1 MHPRHPDAERL
12 SAVLGEVY
20 RRARRK
26 PPAQIRA
33 LLDQQLQAAGVSY
46 PQDAK
51 DHFVQSLA
59 TEPPWLVG
67 VLFGRSSRRKREAE
81 GREWLATAPNPEHP
95 EMDALADRLLKL
107 RGVSRVSW
115 SSSDCDRIVYVSLN
129 PWSDKL
135 ADRVRRKATP
145 REVRFLD

>member
-1 MHPRHPDAERL
+1 MHPRHPDAERV

-33 LLDQQLQAAGVSY
+33 LLDQELQAAGVSY

-59 TEPPWLVG
+59 REPPWLVG
-67 VLFGRSSRRKREAE
+67 VLFGRSSRREREAE

-107 RGVSRVSW
+107 RGVSRVGW

-135 ADRVRRKATP
+135 ADRVRRKAAP
-145 REVRFLD
+145 REVRFLH